1 MVAKVVAEYA
11 VKNDKSSFGQ
21 IFCRRNTFEN
31 DGFVAGQRF
40 QEFDDGRIACINEK
54 SMIPVVDQM
63 PFCQRLDV
71 GKIHHHTVGC
81 IAVMADDVAGQGDFE
96 NVTMTVKMTAMAFVI
111 GDTVASV
118 KLQAASDEHGE
129 IRRKNQRADY
139 IGIAMTVFESAC
151 DL

>member
-11 VKNDKSSFGQ
+11 VKNGKSSFGQ

-31 DGFVAGQRF
+31 DGFVTRQRF
-40 QEFDDGRIACINEK
+40 QKFDDGRITCINEK

-71 GKIHHHTVGC
+71 GKIHHHAVGC
-81 IAVMADDVAGQGDFE
+81 IAVMTDDVAGQGDFE
-96 NVTMTVKMTAMAFVI
+96 SVTMTVKMAAMAFVI
-111 GDTVASV
+111 GDTVAGV

-129 IRRKNQRADY
+129 IRRKIQRPNY
-139 IGIAMTVFESAC
+139 IGIAMTVFESAF
-151 DL
+151 

>member
-1 MVAKVVAEYA
+1 MVAKVVAEYM
-11 VKNDKSSFGQ
+11 VENGKSSFGQ
-21 IFCRRNTFEN
+21 IFCRWNTFEN

-40 QEFDDGRIACINEK
+40 QEFDDGRIAGINEK

-81 IAVMADDVAGQGDFE
+81 FAVMADDVAGQGDFE
-96 NVTMTVKMTAMAFVI
+96 NVTMTVKMTAMAFMI
-111 GDTVASV
+111 GDTVAGV

-129 IRRKNQRADY
+129 IRRKIQRADY